1 MTPEFLLVIEDNL
14 VQLRQVAHLPER
26 VADAAEAEARLFSNL
41 AVLVAGGEMEHPEA
55 FCAEIVGRAD
65 EIRLETGW
73 DGGTYALTSAEN
85 VRAAMGSHR
94 FTYLTLHNGEVLADQ
109 GTIQTIRGPVTTGIA
124 GGE

>member
-1 MTPEFLLVIEDNL
+1 MKPEFLLVIEDNL
-14 VQLRQVAHLPER
+14 VQLRAEAHHANP
-26 VADAAEAEARLFSNL
+26 ADAAEAEARLLSNL
-41 AVLVAGGEMEHPEA
+41 AVLVAGGEVEHPEA
-55 FCAEIVGRAD
+55 FCAEILGRAD
-65 EIRLETGW
+65 EIRLETCW

-109 GTIQTIRGPVTTGIA
+109 GTVSTIRGPITTGVT